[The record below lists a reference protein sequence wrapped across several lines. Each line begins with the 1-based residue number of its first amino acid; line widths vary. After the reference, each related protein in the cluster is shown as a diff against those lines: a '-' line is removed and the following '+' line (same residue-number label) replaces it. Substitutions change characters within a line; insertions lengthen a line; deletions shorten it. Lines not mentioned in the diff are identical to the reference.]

1 MGLSHKIFQR
11 ATIRGIAD
19 YLLYGNG
26 PDEDSRT
33 YEERLDE
40 TYLEFEKA
48 VFQCEEERSSHLLD
62 LANAMTC
69 EVASVYMEIGLQT
82 GILLMKDLTYNLEI
96 DAHNDQLDYK
106 KKYDLLFQKVMAVLD
121 ALPISEDEN
130 VKEVRKILQ
139 STE

>member
-11 ATIRGIAD
+11 ATIRGIVD

-33 YEERLDE
+33 YEERLDD

-48 VFQCEEERSSHLLD
+48 VLQHDAESSTDLLD

-69 EVASVYMEIGLQT
+69 EVASVYTEIGLQA
-82 GILLMKDLTYNLEI
+82 GILLMKDLNQNLEI
-96 DAHNDQLDYK
+96 NECSNKTDYK
-106 KKYDLLFQKVMAVLD
+106 KKYDKLFQKVMMASDILSV
-121 ALPISEDEN
+121 SEDESVIEARN
-130 VKEVRKILQ
+130 LLQ
-139 STE
+139 SEK

>member
-48 VFQCEEERSSHLLD
+48 ILQRDADGSSGLLD

-69 EVASVYMEIGLQT
+69 DVASVYMEIGLQA
-82 GILLMKDLTYNLEI
+82 GILLMKDLVRNLEM
-96 DAHNDQLDYK
+96 DDYSDKAGYK
-106 KKYDLLFQKVMAVLD
+106 KKYDLLFHKVMMASEIL
-121 ALPISEDEN
+121 AGTEDEN
-130 VKEVRKILQ
+130 AKEARNLLQ
-139 STE
+139 SMK

>member
-33 YEERLDE
+33 YEERLED
-40 TYLEFEKA
+40 TYLDFEKA
-48 VFQCEEERSSHLLD
+48 VVRYDGENSSGLLD

-69 EVASVYMEIGLQT
+69 EVASVYMEIGLQA
-82 GILLMKDLTYNLEI
+82 GILLMKDLIQNLEI
-96 DAHNDQLDYK
+96 DECSNKTDYK
-106 KKYDLLFQKVMAVLD
+106 KKYDLLFQKAMMASDILS
-121 ALPISEDEN
+121 ASEDESAREARN
-130 VKEVRKILQ
+130 ILR
-139 STE
+139 SEK